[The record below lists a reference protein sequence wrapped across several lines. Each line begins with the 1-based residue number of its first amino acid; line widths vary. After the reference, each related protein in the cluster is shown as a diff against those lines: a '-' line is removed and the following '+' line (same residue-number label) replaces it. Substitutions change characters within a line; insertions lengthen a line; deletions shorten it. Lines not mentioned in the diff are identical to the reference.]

1 MTQQPTHSP
10 PVHARVGTPRVPGAA
25 KAGIATIAFGLV
37 LDASEHSF
45 AATATQAGGFSPGEH
60 AAHFV
65 VLVGMVVVLA
75 GLIADGIHSASRQDR
90 QTRSSRDAIR

>member
-1 MTQQPTHSP
+1 
-10 PVHARVGTPRVPGAA
+10 VPSAA

-45 AATATQAGGFSPGEH
+45 ALPAGQAGGFSPGEH
-60 AAHFV
+60 AAHLV
-65 VLVGMVVVLA
+65 VLIGMVVVLA

>member
-1 MTQQPTHSP
+1 
-10 PVHARVGTPRVPGAA
+10 VPRAA
-25 KAGIATIAFGLV
+25 KAGIATIVFGLV

-45 AATATQAGGFSPGEH
+45 ALPAARAGGGFSPGEH

-75 GLIADGIHSASRQDR
+75 GLIADGIHTAGRHDR
-90 QTRSSRDAIR
+90 QTRSTRDAIR